1 MTNGI
6 DSVSKMVINQIGYPY
21 LFNNGHLPAY
31 KRIKNKEYK
40 KLQQKDFRMLVE
52 ATEKRN

>member
-6 DSVSKMVINQIGYPY
+6 ASVSKMVINQIAYPY
-21 LFNNGHLPAY
+21 LFNNGQLPAY